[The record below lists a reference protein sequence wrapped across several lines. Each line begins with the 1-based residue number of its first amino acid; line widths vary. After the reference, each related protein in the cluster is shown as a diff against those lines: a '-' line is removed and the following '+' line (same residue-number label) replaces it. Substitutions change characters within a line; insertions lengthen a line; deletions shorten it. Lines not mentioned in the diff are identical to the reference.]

1 MKTEIGQL
9 HLQLPAGFEGR
20 AQRIGRLVAE
30 ALARRENLPA
40 GRFDRVGI
48 GPVQIDGRLADRTV
62 AESIA
67 TSICAALSRHRDS

>member
-9 HLQLPAGFEGR
+9 RLQLPAGFEGR
-20 AQRIGRLVAE
+20 AQRIVRLVAE

-48 GPVQIDGRLADRTV
+48 GPVQIDARAADRTV
-62 AESIA
+62 AETIA
-67 TSICAALSRHRDS
+67 TSICAAIGRQHDA